1 MSSKNILDLVTK
13 RKEKDKERI
22 ILIDEFSEKYED
34 YIQSCLDWREYE
46 KKFWKRNFKP
56 DKNND

>member
-1 MSSKNILDLVTK
+1 MDFVTK

-22 ILIDEFSEKYED
+22 ILIDEFSEKYKD